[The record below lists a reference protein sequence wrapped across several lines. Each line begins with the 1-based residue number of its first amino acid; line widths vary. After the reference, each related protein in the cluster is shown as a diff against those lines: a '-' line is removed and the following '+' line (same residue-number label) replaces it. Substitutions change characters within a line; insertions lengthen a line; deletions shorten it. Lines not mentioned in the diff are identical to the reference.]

1 MTFMPSH
8 RTARL
13 FALNTLTFAIL
24 TASGSVCADDY
35 FNLSVL
41 ETGTPLEN
49 TGALEAF
56 LQHNGLSPGR
66 YLTSIV
72 WDQDRIDKRN
82 LNYLLSKDNSKLIPQ
97 FTKAEL
103 RELGVKVD
111 TVPALNN
118 VNEDTLLGD
127 ISEYIADGRYDFN
140 PETQVLQLRIPQ
152 IYRDRKISGESN
164 PTFWDD
170 GIPALWTSYYISGSH
185 QQSGGQNNASNW
197 ASLNSG
203 MNIGPWRLCNTS
215 NWGSDNGWQSINTTL
230 GRDVKALRSQLQ
242 IGQTYT
248 NGELFDSVQMTGVK
262 LETDTSMQPSGL
274 QGFAPVVRGIAN
286 SDAKVTIKQNGYTIY
301 QTNVSPGPFE
311 IRDLTQVTAG
321 ADLEVTVTEAD
332 GTERSFIQASSS
344 VPIMQREG
352 ALKYSLAAGK
362 YRDVDNG
369 EEPEF
374 SQATAIYGLPFGI
387 TAYGGLQGASMYR
400 AGLVG
405 IGADLRDFGSLSMDL
420 TAARTAFD
428 DERADANGQ
437 SWRAQYAKDFPLT
450 NTTVT
455 LASYRYSTSGFYTFQ
470 EALDQRNNS
479 YDDDSIYSYRDS
491 YNRRSRLQLNL
502 SQSLQSW
509 GSVYANAYQQ
519 DYWGME
525 GHERSVSLGY
535 SSSWQGVNWSLN
547 YSMTKTPSTTND
559 QQFSISMNVPLSRW
573 LANAWGT
580 YTLTSSK
587 NGNSAHQVG
596 VSGTLLEDNN
606 LNYNLQ
612 QTYTDNDVG
621 YGAYLSSRYRTSV
634 GEFSTNYS
642 YQKDSKQ
649 WGYGAQGSVVAHSQ
663 GITLG
668 QSIQDAFAIV
678 HITDGDNV
686 KIQNSRGVYTD
697 YWGNAIVPTLTN
709 YRRNTITVNTQG
721 RDDIDIQD
729 ASLDVVPTKGAV
741 LKADFTARSGKR
753 ALLTLKH
760 GQSVVPFGALL
771 SMDGTTSIV
780 GDDGEVY
787 VTGLKGTQR
796 IEVQWG
802 NTAQTKCTGS
812 VSVPENMGTGILSA
826 TVNCQ

>member
-1 MTFMPSH
+1 M
-8 RTARL
+8 R
-13 FALNTLTFAIL
+13 
-24 TASGSVCADDY
+24 
-35 FNLSVL
+35 
-41 ETGTPLEN
+41 
-49 TGALEAF
+49 
-56 LQHNGLSPGR
+56 
-66 YLTSIV
+66 
-72 WDQDRIDKRN
+72 
-82 LNYLLSKDNSKLIPQ
+82 
-97 FTKAEL
+97 
-103 RELGVKVD
+103 
-111 TVPALNN
+111 
-118 VNEDTLLGD
+118 
-127 ISEYIADGRYDFN
+127 
-140 PETQVLQLRIPQ
+140 
-152 IYRDRKISGESN
+152 
-164 PTFWDD
+164 
-170 GIPALWTSYYISGSH
+170 
-185 QQSGGQNNASNW
+185 
-197 ASLNSG
+197 
-203 MNIGPWRLCNTS
+203 NTS

-369 EEPEF
+369 EKPEF

-634 GEFSTNYS
+634 GEFSANYS

>member
-1 MTFMPSH
+1 
-8 RTARL
+8 
-13 FALNTLTFAIL
+13 IK
-24 TASGSVCADDY
+24 
-35 FNLSVL
+35 L
-41 ETGTPLEN
+41 E
-49 TGALEAF
+49 
-56 LQHNGLSPGR
+56 
-66 YLTSIV
+66 
-72 WDQDRIDKRN
+72 
-82 LNYLLSKDNSKLIPQ
+82 
-97 FTKAEL
+97 
-103 RELGVKVD
+103 
-111 TVPALNN
+111 
-118 VNEDTLLGD
+118 
-127 ISEYIADGRYDFN
+127 
-140 PETQVLQLRIPQ
+140 
-152 IYRDRKISGESN
+152 
-164 PTFWDD
+164 
-170 GIPALWTSYYISGSH
+170 
-185 QQSGGQNNASNW
+185 
-197 ASLNSG
+197 SL
-203 MNIGPWRLCNTS
+203 P
-215 NWGSDNGWQSINTTL
+215 GWQSINTTL

-274 QGFAPVVRGIAN
+274 QGFASVVRGIAN

-450 NTTVT
+450 STTVT

-502 SQSLQSW
+502 SKSLQSW

-547 YSMTKTPSTTND
+547 YSLTKTPSTTND

-634 GEFSTNYS
+634 GEFSANYS

>member
-1 MTFMPSH
+1 MSSH
-8 RTARL
+8 RTVRL

-24 TASGSVCADDY
+24 TASGFACADDY

-49 TGALEAF
+49 TGALEAY
-56 LQHNGLSPGR
+56 LRHNDLSPGR

-72 WDQDRIDKRN
+72 WDRDRIDKRN
-82 LNYLLSKDNSKLIPQ
+82 INYLLSKDNRKLIPQ

-103 RELGVKVD
+103 RALGVKVD
-111 TVPALNN
+111 TVPGLKNIPEEA
-118 VNEDTLLGD
+118 LLGD
-127 ISEYIADGRYDFN
+127 ISEYIADAHYDFS

-152 IYRDRKISGESN
+152 IYRDRQISGESN
-164 PTFWDD
+164 PASWDD
-170 GIPALWTSYYISGSH
+170 GIPALWASYYVSGSH
-185 QQSGGQNNASNW
+185 QQSNGASNVSNW

-203 MNIGPWRLCNTS
+203 MNIGPWRVRNSS
-215 NWGSDNGWQSINTTL
+215 NWGSDTGWQSVNTTL
-230 GRDVKALRSQLQ
+230 ERDIKRLRSQFQL
-242 IGQTYT
+242 GQTYT

-262 LETDTSMQPSGL
+262 LETDTSMLPSGL
-274 QGFAPVVRGIAN
+274 QGFAPVVRGIAS

-311 IRDLTQVTAG
+311 IRDLSQVTAG

-374 SQATAIYGLPFGI
+374 GQATAIYGLPYGI
-387 TAYGGLQGASMYR
+387 TAYAGLQGASMYR

-405 IGADLRDFGSLSMDL
+405 IGADLRDFGSVSMDL
-420 TAARTAFD
+420 TAARTTFD
-428 DERADANGQ
+428 DGRRDANGQ

-455 LASYRYSTSGFYTFQ
+455 LASYRYSTAGFYTFQ
-470 EALDQRNNS
+470 EAIDQRNNT
-479 YDDDSIYSYRDS
+479 YDSDDIYGYRNI

-509 GSVYANAYQQ
+509 GSIYTNAYQQ
-519 DYWGME
+519 DYWGMD

-535 SSSWQGVNWSLN
+535 SSNWQGVNWSLN
-547 YSMTKTPSTTND
+547 YSLTKTPSTED
-559 QQFSISMNVPLSRW
+559 DRQVSLSINVPFSRW
-573 LANAWGT
+573 LANSWGT
-580 YTLTSSK
+580 YNLTSSK
-587 NGNSAHQVG
+587 NGNTSHQVG
-596 VSGTLLEDNN
+596 ISGTLLENNN

-612 QTYTDNDVG
+612 QTYTDNNVG
-621 YGAYLSSRYRTSV
+621 YGAYLSSRYRASF

-649 WGYGAQGSVVAHSQ
+649 WGYSAQGSVVAHAK
-663 GITLG
+663 GVTLG
-668 QSIQDAFAIV
+668 QSIQDAFAVV
-678 HITDGDNV
+678 HINNGNDV
-686 KIQNSRGVYTD
+686 KIQNAQGVYTD

-709 YRRNTITVNTQG
+709 YRRNTITVNTLG
-721 RDDIDIQD
+721 RDDIDIED
-729 ASLDVVPTKGAV
+729 ASLDIIPTKGAV
-741 LKADFTARSGKR
+741 VAADFTARTGKR
-753 ALLTLKH
+753 ALLTLKR
-760 GQSVVPFGALL
+760 GQGVVPFGAVL
-771 SMDGTTSIV
+771 SMTDGSAIV

-796 IEVQWG
+796 VTVQWG
-802 NTAQTKCTGS
+802 ETAQQRCSAEVK
-812 VSVPENMGTGILSA
+812 VPEQLEAGIYIT
-826 TVNCQ
+826 TVNCH